1 MTEPLRADAT
11 GHIVLSDT
19 PGMGY
24 ELSEER
30 LAAIRIG

>member
-1 MTEPLRADAT
+1 MREPLRLVAS

-24 ELSEER
+24 ALDEER
-30 LAAIRIG
+30 LAATGIG